1 MISFARLNP
10 FGSTVSGNESSQ
22 AGTTQRR
29 SSIKSER
36 QSKTPTN
43 RRSSGRQRMSTVK
56 TPKRKTPAKLKS
68 TSVKRLGRAK
78 SYSTTPGKVAAAL
91 TALRLTPAQTAVPAP
106 SSSSKRVRKESLE
119 QLDTSPSKRVKLT
132 PKPLSNTAS
141 NLEVSPP
148 AVNMDGLLQQA
159 LKTLHGSSRKV
170 KHNQAGNLV
179 SVVDGIE
186 VPCVPEKEHQMETR
200 ADTAARDPP
209 IQLRSRSI
217 AKVSVLKK
225 NESMKLLGGPRGR
238 SLSSDRTVQSSH
250 EPKNRP
256 RSIDRLV
263 KPIQASKAV
272 EPFVSLAEATSR
284 FQNRTPLRF
293 RFRRQNS
300 PGETLEVDIL
310 AYTYLCSHL
319 SYSLKLCQT
328 PLRYQ
333 RERSS
338 SGTESDYP
346 TISCIKSQTSQQ
358 TYYCFEQGRARI
370 SRTGRN

>member
-1 MISFARLNP
+1 MR
-10 FGSTVSGNESSQ
+10 
-22 AGTTQRR
+22 
-29 SSIKSER
+29 
-36 QSKTPTN
+36 
-43 RRSSGRQRMSTVK
+43 

-78 SYSTTPGKVAAAL
+78 SCSTTPGKVAAAL
-91 TALRLTPAQTAVPAP
+91 TALRLTPAQSAIPAP
-106 SSSSKRVRKESLE
+106 SSTSKRVRKESVE
-119 QLDTSPSKRVKLT
+119 RLDSSPAKRVKLT
-132 PKPLSNTAS
+132 PKPLPSSAS

-170 KHNQAGNLV
+170 KHNEAGNLV

-200 ADTAARDPP
+200 ADKAARDPP

-217 AKVSVLKK
+217 AKASVVKK

-238 SLSSDRTVQSSH
+238 SLSSDRTVQSTH
-250 EPKNRP
+250 EPHHRP
-256 RSIDRLV
+256 RSIDRLI
-263 KPIQASKAV
+263 KPIQASKVV

-300 PGETLEVDIL
+300 PGMSLDVDIL
-310 AYTYLCSHL
+310 AYTFSKSHP
-319 SYSLKLCQT
+319 SYFLKLFQT
-328 PLRYQ
+328 PFRYQ

-338 SGTESDYP
+338 SSIESNYS
-346 TISCIKSQTSQQ
+346 TISCIES
-358 TYYCFEQGRARI
+358 
-370 SRTGRN
+370 